1 MSEQFRHLL
10 PSDFD
15 KYDCVKLSKV
25 FYLSLFFL
33 LRAYFAWV
41 MSVTNM
47 KDQVGII
54 QFLYP
59 DPKLFYLNLFS
70 GMFGLLLLVVLSLR
84 KPDAPQWVKK
94 IWPQSRAIII
104 MALLFDICV
113 SFYGFQ
119 VISILPFNYFFAE
132 VAICLLIIFLCF
144 NSKKL
149 SINLTEFP
157 EPLPEK

>member
-1 MSEQFRHLL
+1 MSEQFRDFL

-25 FYLSLFFL
+25 FYLALLFL

-59 DPKLFYLNLFS
+59 DPQLFYLNLLS
-70 GMFGLLLLVVLSLR
+70 GVFGLVLLVMLSLR
-84 KPDAPQWVKK
+84 KPDAPKWVKK
-94 IWPQSRAIII
+94 LWPQARFIII
-104 MALLFDICV
+104 LALLFDIGV
-113 SFYGFQ
+113 SLYGLQ
-119 VISILPFNYFFAE
+119 LAILPFDYFFAE
-132 VAICLLIIFLCF
+132 VAVCLLIIFLCF